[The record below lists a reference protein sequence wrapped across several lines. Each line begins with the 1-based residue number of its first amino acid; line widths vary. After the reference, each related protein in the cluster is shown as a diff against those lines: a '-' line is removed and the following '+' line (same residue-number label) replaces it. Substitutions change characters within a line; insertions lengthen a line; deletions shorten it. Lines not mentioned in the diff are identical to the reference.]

1 MRDSAEGFKKD
12 GALVEAAR
20 CYAQIGE
27 KSEALSLLEDCYER
41 RCSSIAT
48 LKAEPDFDVL
58 QHEAPISEPAAK
70 AWAVIGRQHTSPRRG
85 CDASWDQGRDAV

>member
-27 KSEALSLLEDCYER
+27 KSQALSLLEDCYER

-58 QHEAPISEPAAK
+58 QHE
-70 AWAVIGRQHTSPRRG
+70 PRFQSLLQRLG
-85 CDASWDQGRDAV
+85 L